1 MYIAKTILQNVY
13 CKIDIEECILQNQY
27 YKMYIAKCK
36 MYIFSL
42 DLHLQEERG
51 RKKDGE
57 EKTDNGEKG
66 RLVVK
71 NISFKMYT
79 LSYMLHYKYMIHRKS
94 ALFMYFIYHI
104 LLMYQYV

>member
-1 MYIAKTILQNVY
+1 
-13 CKIDIEECILQNQY
+13 
-27 YKMYIAKCK
+27 

-79 LSYMLHYKYMIHRKS
+79 LSYMLHYKYMIHGRVPC
-94 ALFMYFIYHI
+94 LCTLYIIFF
-104 LLMYQYV
+104 